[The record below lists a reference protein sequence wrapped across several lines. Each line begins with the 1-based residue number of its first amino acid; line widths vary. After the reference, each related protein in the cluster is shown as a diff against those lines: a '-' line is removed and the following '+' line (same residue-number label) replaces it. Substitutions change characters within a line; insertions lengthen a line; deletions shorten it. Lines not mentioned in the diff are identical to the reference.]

1 MKRSFNLIT
10 VATLLG
16 ALLVVG
22 GCASAPAE
30 RSTGQTIDDGV
41 ITAKVKAELVDND
54 IVEAGEV
61 NVTTYRGVVQLSGFV
76 DSNDEKSQATKA
88 AQSVEGVKEVRNDL
102 KVQGTNV
109 ADRSTGDVI
118 DDAAVTAK
126 VKAALIDDELTKAG
140 EINVE
145 TRQGVVQLAGFVNT
159 DAERDQ
165 ATTVARGVTGVKSVR
180 NDLQIKPKS
189 Y

>member
-1 MKRSFNLIT
+1 MLISA
-10 VATLLG
+10 ATLIG
-16 ALLVVG
+16 ALFAVG
-22 GCASAPAE
+22 GCASTSTQ
-30 RSTGQTIDDGV
+30 RSAGQTIDDGV

-76 DSNDEKSQATKA
+76 DSNEEKTQATKA

-126 VKAALIDDELTKAG
+126 VKTALIDDELTKAG

-145 TRQGVVQLAGFVNT
+145 TRQGVVQLAGFVST

-165 ATTVARGVTGVKSVR
+165 ATAVARGVAGVKSVR
-180 NDLQIKPKS
+180 NDLQIKPRS
-189 Y
+189 